1 MVLRLIDYFDR
12 GVSLNPKR
20 DCFIQ
25 GGRRVTFGET
35 QRLTHTIGNA
45 LIAEGISKGRQAAV
59 YSPNDAMAFICVL
72 GILRACAAWVPINA
86 RGAIAENV
94 HVLGDS
100 GCELLF
106 YHSAF
111 EEHAAEI
118 RDRVPGIRKF
128 VCVDREGAN
137 APSLD
142 DWIADREDR
151 APYIACDPQ
160 DYAAIRYTGG
170 TTGVPKG
177 VPLTHL
183 NFAFMLANASAA
195 MPYEEPPVYLAAAPM
210 THVAGAMSL
219 MLLPH
224 GTTIVVVERPLPEVM
239 MEMIETHRVT
249 TVFLPPTA
257 IYRWL
262 AHPRVR
268 DCDYS
273 SLKYFHYAASP
284 MSPDK
289 LKEAVDVFGPVMSQ
303 SYGQTESPFIS
314 TYFSRQDQAE
324 ACRDPDKEHRL
335 RSAGRPSLFTTVE
348 IMDDEGSIL
357 KAGEVGEI
365 VTRGGIVM
373 DGYYKRP
380 DATEEVSAHGWHHTN
395 DIGYKDGDGY
405 VYIVDRKR
413 DMIVS
418 GGFNVWPSE
427 VENVIL
433 TLSAIQD
440 CAVIGVPD
448 EKWGEAVKA
457 VVELKPERHV
467 SEDEVISLCK
477 ARLGSV
483 KSPKTVEFWDELPRS
498 AVGKVLKKDVREKF
512 WAGQERRVG

>member
-1 MVLRLIDYFDR
+1 MTLRLIDYFDR
-12 GVSLNPKR
+12 GVSLDPER
-20 DCFIQ
+20 DCLVQ
-25 GGRRVTFGET
+25 DDRSLSFGEV
-35 QRLTHTIGNA
+35 QRLTHRIGNA
-45 LIAEGISKGRQAAV
+45 LIAEGIARGHRAAV
-59 YSPNDAMAFICVL
+59 YSPNDAMAFVCVL
-72 GILRACAAWVPINA
+72 GILRAGAAWVPINA
-86 RGAIAENV
+86 RGALAENV
-94 HVLGDS
+94 HVLRDS

-106 YHSAF
+106 YHGAF
-111 EEHAAEI
+111 EERVSEI
-118 RDRVPGIRKF
+118 RDRAPGVRAF
-128 VCVDREGAN
+128 VRVDGRGAD

-142 DWIADREDR
+142 DWIAGCGDR
-151 APYIACDPQ
+151 APHVPCGPR

-224 GTTIVVVERPLPEVM
+224 GATIVVVDRPDPEVM
-239 MEMIETHRVT
+239 MEAIERRRVT

-257 IYRWL
+257 IYTWL
-262 AHPRVR
+262 AHPGAR

-273 SLKYFHYAASP
+273 SLRYFHYAASP
-284 MSPDK
+284 MSPDR
-289 LKEAVDVFGPVMSQ
+289 LREAVEVFGPVMSQ

-314 TYFSRQDQAE
+314 TYFSKRDHAE
-324 ACRDPDKEHRL
+324 ACRDPAKAHRL
-335 RSAGRPSLFTTVE
+335 RSAGRPSLFTAVE
-348 IMDDEGSIL
+348 IMDDDGGIL
-357 KAGEVGEI
+357 KAGVIGEI

-373 DGYYKRP
+373 DGYHERP
-380 DATEEVSAHGWHHTN
+380 DATAEVSAHGWHHTN

-427 VENVIL
+427 IENVIL
-433 TLSAIQD
+433 TLPEVRD

-457 VVELKPERHV
+457 VVELEPGRRV
-467 SEDEVISLCK
+467 SEAEVVALCRD
-477 ARLGSV
+477 RLGGV
-483 KSPKTVEFWDELPRS
+483 KAPKTVEFWDELPRS
-498 AVGKVLKKDVREKF
+498 AVGKVLKKDVRERF
-512 WAGQERRVG
+512 WAGRERRVG

>member
-12 GVSLNPKR
+12 GASLNPTR

-25 GGRRVTFGET
+25 GDQRITFERA
-35 QRLTHTIGNA
+35 QRLSHQIGNA
-45 LIAEGISKGRQAAV
+45 LLAEGFSKNHKAAV
-59 YSPNDAMAFICVL
+59 LSPNDAMAFVCVL

-86 RGAIAENV
+86 RSAMTENL
-94 HVLGDS
+94 HILNDS

-106 YHSAF
+106 YHSTF
-111 EEHAAEI
+111 ENEI
-118 RDRVPGIRKF
+118 EKIREQAQAIRRF
-128 VCVDREGAN
+128 VCVDHDGSGS
-137 APSLD
+137 PSLEK
-142 DWIADREDR
+142 WIGDQPDI

-160 DYAAIRYTGG
+160 DFAAIRYTGG

-183 NFAFMLANASAA
+183 NFSYMLANASIA
-195 MPYEEPPVYLAAAPM
+195 MPYDKPPVYLAAAPM

-224 GTTIVVVERPLPEVM
+224 GATIVVIDRPQPELVM
-239 MEMIETHRVT
+239 KMIEEHQVT

-257 IYRWL
+257 IYMLL
-262 AHPRVR
+262 AHPDVR
-268 DCDYS
+268 NCDYS

-289 LKEAVDVFGPVMSQ
+289 LREAIDVFGPVMSQ

-314 TYFSRQDQAE
+314 TYFSKRDQAE
-324 ACRDPDKEHRL
+324 ACLDPDKAHRL
-335 RSAGRPSLFTTVE
+335 RSAGRPSLFTLVE
-348 IMDDEGSIL
+348 IMDEKGNIL
-357 KAGEVGEI
+357 GAGEVGEI

-373 DGYYKRP
+373 VGYYNRP

-395 DIGYKDGDGY
+395 DIGYKDKDGY
-405 VYIVDRKR
+405 FFIVDRKR

-427 VENVIL
+427 IENVIL
-433 TLSAIQD
+433 TSSAVQD

-457 VVELKPERHV
+457 VIELKPGQRIT
-467 SEDEVISLCK
+467 SEEVIAICK
-477 ARLGSV
+477 EQLGSV

-498 AVGKVLKKDVREKF
+498 AVGKVLKKDVREQF
-512 WAGQERRVG
+512 WSGLERRVG

>member
-12 GVSLNPKR
+12 GVSLDPGR

-25 GGRRVTFGET
+25 GDWRITFGEV
-35 QRLTHTIGNA
+35 QRLTHRIGNA
-45 LIAEGISKGRQAAV
+45 LISEGISKGHQAAV
-59 YSPNDAMAFICVL
+59 YSPNDAMAFVCVL
-72 GILRACAAWVPINA
+72 GILRACAAWIPINA
-86 RGAIAENV
+86 RSAMTENV

-106 YHSAF
+106 YHSSF
-111 EEHAAEI
+111 EERLAEI
-118 RDRVPGIRKF
+118 RDQVPSIRKF
-128 VCVDREGAN
+128 ICVDRAGPD
-137 APSLD
+137 APSLEE
-142 DWIADREDR
+142 WIANQEDT

-160 DYAAIRYTGG
+160 DHAAIRYTGG

-183 NFAFMLANASAA
+183 NFAFMLANASVA
-195 MPYEEPPVYLAAAPM
+195 MPYDAPPVYLAAAPM
-210 THVAGAMSL
+210 THVVGAMSL
-219 MLLPH
+219 MLLPL
-224 GTTIVVVERPLPEVM
+224 GTTIVVIERPIPEVM
-239 MEMIETHRVT
+239 MEMIEKHSVT

-257 IYRWL
+257 IYMWL
-262 AHPRVR
+262 AHPNVR

-273 SLKYFHYAASP
+273 TLKYFHYAASP
-284 MSPDK
+284 MSPEK
-289 LKEAVDVFGPVMSQ
+289 LREAIDVFGPVMSQ

-314 TYFSRQDQAE
+314 TYLSKQDQAE
-324 ACRDPDKEHRL
+324 ACDDPSKEHRL
-335 RSAGRPSLFTTVE
+335 RSAGRPSLFTSVE
-348 IMDDEGSIL
+348 IMDDDGNIL
-357 KAGEVGEI
+357 NPGEVGEI

-373 DGYYKRP
+373 VGYYKRP
-380 DATEEVSAHGWHHTN
+380 DATEEVSTHGWHHTN
-395 DIGYKDGDGY
+395 DIGYKDEDGY

-427 VENVIL
+427 IENVIL
-433 TLSAIQD
+433 TLPAVQD

-457 VVELKPERHV
+457 VIELKPEQHV
-467 SEDEVISLCK
+467 SEDEVMVLCK
-477 ARLGSV
+477 DKLGSV

-512 WAGQERRVG
+512 WAGQDRRIG

>member
-1 MVLRLIDYFDR
+1 MTLRLIDYFDR
-12 GVSLNPKR
+12 GASLNPER
-20 DCFIQ
+20 DCFVQ
-25 GGRRVTFGET
+25 GGQRLTFGET
-35 QRLTHTIGNA
+35 RRLTHRIGNA
-45 LIAEGISKGRQAAV
+45 LLAEGLSKGGRAAV
-59 YSPNDAMAFICVL
+59 YSPNDAMSFVCVL

-86 RGAIAENV
+86 RGAEEENF
-94 HVLGDS
+94 HILRDS

-111 EEHAAEI
+111 EDRVARI
-118 RDRVPGIRKF
+118 RDRAPGIRKF
-128 VCVDREGAN
+128 VCVDREGAG
-137 APSLD
+137 APSLG
-142 DWIADREDR
+142 DWIAGHGDR
-151 APYIACDPQ
+151 APYIACDPG

-195 MPYEEPPVYLAAAPM
+195 MPYEDPPVYLAAAPM

-224 GTTIVVVERPLPEVM
+224 GATIVVVDRPVPEVM

-257 IYRWL
+257 IYTWL
-262 AHPRVR
+262 AHPGVR

-284 MSPDK
+284 MSPEK
-289 LKEAVDVFGPVMSQ
+289 LREAIDVFGPVMSQ

-314 TYFSRQDQAE
+314 TYFSRGDHAE
-324 ACRDPDKEHRL
+324 ACRDPAKAQRL
-335 RSAGRPSLFTTVE
+335 RSAGRPSLFTAVE
-348 IMDDEGSIL
+348 IMDDEGRIL
-357 KAGEVGEI
+357 DAGEVGEI

-373 DGYYKRP
+373 AGYHGRP
-380 DATEEVSAHGWHHTN
+380 DATAEVSAHGWHHTN

-405 VYIVDRKR
+405 VYVVDRKR

-427 VENVIL
+427 IENVIL
-433 TLSAIQD
+433 TLPAVRD

-457 VVELKPERHV
+457 VVELKPARRV
-467 SEDEVISLCK
+467 SGDEVIALCK
-477 ARLGSV
+477 DRLGSV
-483 KSPKTVEFWDELPRS
+483 KAPKTVEFWDELPRS

-512 WAGQERRVG
+512 WAGRERRVG

>member
-12 GVSLNPKR
+12 GVCLVPER

-25 GGRRVTFGET
+25 ENWRISFREVE
-35 QRLTHTIGNA
+35 RLTHKIGNA
-45 LIAEGISKGRQAAV
+45 LIAEGVSKGHQAAV
-59 YSPNDAMAFICVL
+59 YSPNDAMAFICAL
-72 GILRACAAWVPINA
+72 GILRACAAWVPLNA
-86 RGAIAENV
+86 RSAITENV
-94 HVLGDS
+94 HVLCDS

-106 YHSAF
+106 YHSSF
-111 EEHAAEI
+111 EERLDEI
-118 RDRVPGIRKF
+118 REQVPNIRKF
-128 VCVDREGAN
+128 VCVDRAGRDAAALE
-137 APSLD
+137 
-142 DWIADREDR
+142 DWIAGQDEQ
-151 APYIACDPQ
+151 APYIECDPQ

-183 NFAFMLANASAA
+183 NFSYMLANASAA

-224 GTTIVVVERPLPEVM
+224 GATIVVIDRPDPEVM
-239 MEMIETHRVT
+239 MEKIETHKVT

-257 IYRWL
+257 IYMWL
-262 AHPRVR
+262 AHSKVR
-268 DCDYS
+268 ECDYS

-284 MSPDK
+284 MSPEK
-289 LKEAVDVFGPVMSQ
+289 LKEAIDVFGPVMSQ

-314 TYFSRQDQAE
+314 TYLSKYDQAE
-324 ACRDPDKEHRL
+324 ACSDPSKEHRL
-335 RSAGRPSLFTTVE
+335 RSAGRPSLFTMVE
-348 IMDDEGSIL
+348 IMDDDGNIL
-357 KAGEVGEI
+357 DAGEVGEI

-373 DGYYKRP
+373 VGYYKRP
-380 DATEEVSAHGWHHTN
+380 DATAEVSVHGWHHTN
-395 DIGYKDGDGY
+395 DIGYKDEDGY

-427 VENVIL
+427 IENVIL
-433 TLSAIQD
+433 TLPAVQD
-440 CAVIGVPD
+440 CAVIGIPD

-457 VVELKPERHV
+457 VVELKPEQHA
-467 SEDEVISLCK
+467 SADEVISLCK
-477 ARLGSV
+477 DKLGSV

-512 WAGQERRVG
+512 WSGQERRVG

>member
-12 GVSLNPKR
+12 GASFNPAR

-25 GGRRVTFGET
+25 GEQRITFAEV
-35 QRLTHTIGNA
+35 QRLSHRIGNA
-45 LIAEGISKGRQAAV
+45 LLSEGVSKGHQAAV
-59 YSPNDAMAFICVL
+59 FSPNDAMAFVCVL

-86 RGAIAENV
+86 RSAMTENL
-94 HVLGDS
+94 HVLNDS

-106 YHSAF
+106 YHSSF
-111 EEHAAEI
+111 EGEIEEI
-118 RDRVPGIRKF
+118 RKQVPGIRRY
-128 VCVDREGAN
+128 VCVDREG
-137 APSLD
+137 PESPFLQ
-142 DWIADREDR
+142 DWIANQQDI

-160 DYAAIRYTGG
+160 DFAAIRYTGG

-183 NFAFMLANASAA
+183 NFSYMLANASVA
-195 MPYEEPPVYLAAAPM
+195 MPYDEPPVYLAAAPM

-224 GTTIVVVERPLPEVM
+224 GTTIVVIDRPQPELV
-239 MEMIETHRVT
+239 MEMIKTHSVT

-257 IYRWL
+257 IYMLL
-262 AHPRVR
+262 AHPDVR
-268 DCDYS
+268 NCDYS

-289 LKEAVDVFGPVMSQ
+289 LREAIDVFGPVMSQ

-314 TYFSRQDQAE
+314 TYFSKKDQAE
-324 ACRDPDKEHRL
+324 ACHDPDKSHRL
-335 RSAGRPSLFTTVE
+335 RSAGRPSLFTLVE
-348 IMDDEGSIL
+348 IMDDDGNIL
-357 KAGEVGEI
+357 GAGDVGEI

-373 DGYYKRP
+373 VGYYKRP
-380 DATEEVSAHGWHHTN
+380 DATQEVSAHGWHHTN
-395 DIGYKDGDGY
+395 DIGYKDEDGFI
-405 VYIVDRKR
+405 YIVDRKR

-427 VENVIL
+427 IENVIL
-433 TLSAIQD
+433 TSSAVQD

-457 VVELKPERHV
+457 VIELKPGRQIS
-467 SEDEVISLCK
+467 SEEIVAMCK
-477 ARLGSV
+477 DQLGSV
-483 KSPKTVEFWDELPRS
+483 KSPKSVEFWDELPRS
-498 AVGKVLKKDVREKF
+498 AVGKVLKKDVRERF
-512 WAGQERRVG
+512 WAGHERRVG